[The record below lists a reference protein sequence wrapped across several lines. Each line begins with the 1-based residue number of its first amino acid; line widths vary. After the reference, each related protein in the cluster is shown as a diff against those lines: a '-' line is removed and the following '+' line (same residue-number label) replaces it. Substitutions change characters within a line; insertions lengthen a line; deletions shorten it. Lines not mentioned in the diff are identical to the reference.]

1 MLNVSMLS
9 VLQAK
14 KRIEHEV
21 LKTPLLPSPILS
33 ERVGA
38 NVWLKLE
45 NLQKTGSFKLR
56 GATNKIFSLTEEEL
70 ARGVITASSGNH
82 AQGVAYAAK
91 RKGVTALI
99 VVPKTAPET
108 KLEGIQR
115 YGADMV
121 VFGDNYNEAEA
132 HAYKLAEDTGR
143 TFVHACEDEK
153 IISGQ
158 GTVALEALLEEPDFD
173 AIVVPAGGG
182 GLIYG
187 IATAAKALNPAIEVI
202 GIQTHASPPWYYS
215 FKEAKLVDVEYS
227 DSLADGLH
235 GSISQGNLDLALK
248 IVDDFIL
255 VEEEQVAD
263 AMFWLAK
270 EHHYM
275 VEGSGAVGIA
285 AMLHGH
291 LPDLKG
297 KKVLIIV
304 SGSNVDV
311 AKLGN
316 IIGSYSECNK

>member
-21 LKTPLLPSPILS
+21 VKTPLIPSAVLS
-33 ERVGA
+33 AHVGA
-38 NVWLKLE
+38 DIWLKLE

-56 GATNKIFSLTEEEL
+56 GALNKLASLTEEEL
-70 ARGVITASSGNH
+70 TRGVITASAGNH
-82 AQGVAYAAK
+82 AQGVAYAASL
-91 RKGVTALI
+91 KGVSALI

-108 KLEGIQR
+108 KRAGIQR
-115 YGADMV
+115 YGAELV
-121 VFGDNYNEAEA
+121 VHGDNYDEAEA
-132 HAYKLAEDTGR
+132 HAYKLAEETGR
-143 TFVHACEDEK
+143 TFVHAFEDNE

-182 GLIYG
+182 GLICG

-215 FKEAKLVDVEYS
+215 FKEGRLADVEYS

-235 GSISQGNLDLALK
+235 GGISQGNLDLALK
-248 IVDDFIL
+248 IVDNFIL
-255 VEEEQVAD
+255 VEEEQVAH
-263 AMFWLAK
+263 AMYWLAK

-285 AMLHGH
+285 ALLHGH
-291 LPDLKG
+291 LPHLKG
-297 KKVLIIV
+297 KKVLTVV
-304 SGSNVDV
+304 SGSNVDA
-311 AKLGN
+311 AKLGK
-316 IIGSYSECNK
+316 IINSYS